1 MRINKL
7 VRESWP
13 AFRFIGK
20 KYSGPANWDEWWANG
35 WFETLE
41 ALPLSAL
48 NQDGYT
54 EAIHAA
60 AGQPEHWLGMFFP
73 ENTTPPEGFQWVDFP
88 AMDCAVCYLYGSQ
101 EELFRPEAPNQCLLA
116 LAEQGME
123 HQDGDW
129 CFQRCACPGFTT
141 PDEQGNVIL
150 DYIISIQK
158 DNEKGTLQSKHMA
171 EKQ

>member
-54 EAIHAA
+54 EAIHTA
-60 AGQPEHWLGMFFP
+60 AGQPEQECTDEGAGGAAHWD
-73 ENTTPPEGFQWVDFP
+73 VV
-88 AMDCAVCYLYGSQ
+88 A
-101 EELFRPEAPNQCLLA
+101 
-116 LAEQGME
+116 
-123 HQDGDW
+123 
-129 CFQRCACPGFTT
+129 
-141 PDEQGNVIL
+141 
-150 DYIISIQK
+150 
-158 DNEKGTLQSKHMA
+158 
-171 EKQ
+171 